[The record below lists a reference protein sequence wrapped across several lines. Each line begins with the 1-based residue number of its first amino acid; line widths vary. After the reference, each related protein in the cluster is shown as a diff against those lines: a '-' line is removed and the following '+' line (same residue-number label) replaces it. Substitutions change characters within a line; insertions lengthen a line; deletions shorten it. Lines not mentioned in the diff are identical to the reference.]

1 MNCVLLH
8 IVPTTPYTTGFL
20 LSLVTRVSGHSIE
33 LQSRSLTLI
42 TSERERERE
51 REYAFLIRL
60 RVPLRSNP
68 FSAWL
73 HGTWRASGEESAS
86 VHKVCML
93 FYADPGLIDVDSKG
107 VALLR
112 SLVST

>member
-51 REYAFLIRL
+51 RESM
-60 RVPLRSNP
+60 PS
-68 FSAWL
+68 
-73 HGTWRASGEESAS
+73 
-86 VHKVCML
+86 
-93 FYADPGLIDVDSKG
+93 
-107 VALLR
+107 
-112 SLVST
+112 